1 MIIIDMNQISLASL
15 MMDLNMR
22 KSNEVDEGMVRHM
35 ILNSIR
41 LYRQQFTKEYGEVI
55 LTYDSKHYW
64 RREYFPNYKAGRR
77 KGREKDDKDWDSIFG
92 VLNKIKA
99 EFRENLPYKYL
110 EVYGAE
116 ADDIIATL
124 CKNITFFDEDEKI
137 MIVSGDK
144 DFIQLQKYP
153 NVKQYSPIL
162 KKYVNGHNPDTYI
175 KEHILKG
182 DTSDGVPNV
191 LSQDNTFVDGIRQRP
206 LGRKKIETWL
216 DIHIDDL
223 PEEVKRNYQRNDK
236 LINLDNVPEELEKE
250 IMVDFCEA
258 PCGDRSKLLNYFIQS
273 RLKNLTSEIGEF

>member
-64 RREYFPNYKAGRR
+64 RREYFPNYKAGR
-77 KGREKDDKDWDSIFG
+77 KKSREKDNKDWDKIFG

-99 EFRENLPYKYL
+99 EFKDNLPYKYL

-124 CKNITFFDEDEKI
+124 CKNFQDEKI

-144 DFIQLQKYP
+144 DFIQLHKYP

-191 LSQDNTFVDGIRQRP
+191 LSQDNTFIDGIRQRP

>member
-64 RREYFPNYKAGRR
+64 RREYFPNYKAGR
-77 KGREKDDKDWDSIFG
+77 KKSREKDNKDWDKIFG

-99 EFRENLPYKYL
+99 EFKDNLPYKYL

-124 CKNITFFDEDEKI
+124 CKNFQDEKI

-144 DFIQLQKYP
+144 DFIQLHKYP

-162 KKYVNGHNPDTYI
+162 KKYVNGHNPDNYI

-191 LSQDNTFVDGIRQRP
+191 LSLDNTFVDGIRQRP

>member
-35 ILNSIR
+35 ILNSVR
-41 LYRQQFTKEYGEVI
+41 LYRTQFNKEYGEVV

-64 RREYFPNYKAGRR
+64 RREYFPQYKAGRK
-77 KGREKDDKDWDSIFG
+77 KGREKDNKDWDKIFG

-99 EFRENLPYKYL
+99 EFKENLPYKYL
-110 EVYGAE
+110 EVYGCE

-124 CKNITFFDEDEKI
+124 CKNNQDEKI
-137 MIVSGDK
+137 MIISGDK
-144 DFIQLQKYP
+144 DFIQLHKYP

-162 KKYVNGHNPDTYI
+162 KKYVKGHNPDTYI

-236 LINLDNVPEELEKE
+236 LINLDNIPEEYTKVIINE
-250 IMVDFCEA
+250 FNEA

>member
-64 RREYFPNYKAGRR
+64 RREYFPNYKAGR
-77 KGREKDDKDWDSIFG
+77 KKSREKDNKDWDKIFG

-99 EFRENLPYKYL
+99 EFKDNLPYKYL

-124 CKNITFFDEDEKI
+124 CKNFQDEKI

-144 DFIQLQKYP
+144 DFIQLHKYP

-191 LSQDNTFVDGIRQRP
+191 LSLDNTFVDGIRQRP

-236 LINLDNVPEELEKE
+236 LINLDNIPDELGKE
-250 IMVDFCEA
+250 IMFEFKEA

>member
-41 LYRQQFTKEYGEVI
+41 LYRQQFQKDFGEVI

-64 RREYFPNYKAGRR
+64 RREYFPQYKAGRK
-77 KGREKDDKDWDSIFG
+77 KGRENEKEKWDNIFG
-92 VLNKIKA
+92 VLNKIKS
-99 EFRENLPYKYL
+99 EFKENLPYKYL
-110 EVYGAE
+110 EIYGCE

-124 CKNITFFDEDEKI
+124 CKHNQDENI

-144 DFIQLQKYP
+144 DFIQLHKYP

-162 KKYVNGHNPDTYI
+162 KKYVNDDNPTTYI

-191 LSQDNTFVDGIRQRP
+191 LSLDNTFVDGIRQRP

-236 LINLDNVPEELEKE
+236 LINLDNIPEELGKE
-250 IMVDFCEA
+250 IMFEFKEA

-273 RLKNLTSEIGEF
+273 RLKNLTNEIGEF